1 VLTLTERYQRGMKAD
16 NPMLAARQTI
26 HIGLNKMAIN
36 YIEKGI
42 GLGLTIASAGHW
54 VRQNN
59 QIWECSDEQAVQA
72 IIDAYPISA
81 TIAEKKLEI
90 DEYARQ
96 LRIKAAGDYSPEQAA
111 WSIKADQA
119 AKYSATQNEA
129 DAPVLVAEAQY
140 RNVSLQ
146 SIVDRVIGNAG
157 ALRGLEA
164 LIAGV
169 SGKHKDI
176 LSAIQKDNPTPSD
189 FRAVLDYDY
198 KSDAEWPS
206 L

>member
-1 VLTLTERYQRGMKAD
+1 MR
-16 NPMLAARQTI
+16 AARQII

-42 GLGLTIASAGHW
+42 GLGLTIASSGHW

-90 DEYARQ
+90 DEYAKE
-96 LRIKAAGDYSPEQAA
+96 LRIKAAGGMSPEQSSWAIKSAQAQKYAA
-111 WSIKADQA
+111 TS
-119 AKYSATQNEA
+119 NPA
-129 DAPVLVAEAQY
+129 DASLLAAEAAY
-140 RNVSLQ
+140 RGDTLQ
-146 SIVDRVIGNAG
+146 SVVDRVLANAG
-157 ALRGLEA
+157 GLLEMEA
-164 LIAGV
+164 RIAGV
-169 SGKHKDI
+169 AGKHKDSVTAMLI
-176 LSAIQKDNPTPSD
+176 DNPTADD

>member
-1 VLTLTERYQRGMKAD
+1 
-16 NPMLAARQTI
+16 
-26 HIGLNKMAIN
+26 MAIN
-36 YIEKGI
+36 YIEKGA
-42 GLGLTIASAGHW
+42 GLWLAIDASGEW
-54 VRQNN
+54 LRQNN
-59 QIWECSDEQAVQA
+59 QIWECSNEQAVQA

-81 TIAEKKLEI
+81 TISEKKLEI

-119 AKYSATQNEA
+119 AKYAATQNEA

-140 RNVSLQ
+140 RNMSLQ
-146 SIVDRVIGNAG
+146 SIVDRVIGNAA

-176 LSAIQKDNPTPSD
+176 LSAMQKDSPTAAD

-198 KSDAEWPS
+198 KSDVEWPS